1 MPSLM
6 VTGAS
11 SGIGWACV
19 AAAVQ
24 HGWHAYAGVRTT
36 TDAER
41 LNNHFGSTVTPLI
54 LDVCNPESI
63 TTSAQQVRAHL
74 AGHTLNGLI
83 NNAGVAVAGPMLHIP
98 LDEVRQQFEIN
109 FFGQIAVTQ
118 AFAPLLGTD
127 TTLTGPHGR
136 IINISSLGGKLGA
149 PYLAPYV
156 SSKHALEGW
165 SECLRRE
172 LLMYGIDVII
182 VGPGAIATPI
192 WTKAVQLNVAQYAG
206 TDYAPFIMRYHEKL
220 VAKGVHGLPAE
231 RVGAL
236 VMHALTTPRP
246 KTRYALAPNL
256 LFDWW
261 LPQLLP
267 KRWVDRLA
275 AKAYGLPDLP
285 IHDPHNPS

>member
-11 SGIGWACV
+11 SGIGLACV
-19 AAAVQ
+19 TTAIQ
-24 HGWHAYAGVRTT
+24 HGWHAFAGVRST
-36 TDAER
+36 TDADR
-41 LNNHFGSTVTPLI
+41 LRQHFGSQVTPLI
-54 LDVCNPESI
+54 LDVCKSESI
-63 TTSAQQVRAHL
+63 KASADQVRTL
-74 AGHTLNGLI
+74 LDGRTLNGLV

-98 LDEVRQQFEIN
+98 LDEVREQFEIN

-118 AFAPLLGTD
+118 AFAPQLGTD
-127 TTLTGPHGR
+127 RTLNGPHGR

-165 SECLRRE
+165 SDCLRRE
-172 LLMYGIDVII
+172 LLLYGIDVIV

-192 WTKAVQLNVAQYAG
+192 WTKAEQLNIAQYAD
-206 TDYAPFIMRYHEKL
+206 TDYAPYITRYHEKL

-236 VMHALTTPRP
+236 IMHALTTPHP

-256 LFDWW
+256 LMDWW
-261 LPQLLP
+261 VPRLLP

-275 AKAYGLPDLP
+275 AKAYGLPDKP
-285 IHDPHNPS
+285 TA

>member
-11 SGIGWACV
+11 SGIGLACV
-19 AAAVQ
+19 FAAVQ
-24 HGWHAYAGVRTT
+24 HGWHAFAGVRST
-36 TDAER
+36 TDADR
-41 LNNHFGSTVTPLI
+41 LRQLFGNQVTPLI
-54 LDVCNPESI
+54 LDVCKPESI
-63 TTSAQQVRAHL
+63 AASAQQVRTLL
-74 AGHTLNGLI
+74 AGQTLNGLI

-127 TTLTGPHGR
+127 RALNGSHGR

-172 LLMYGIDVII
+172 LLMYGIDVIV

-192 WTKAVQLNVAQYAG
+192 WTKAEQLNVAQYAD
-206 TDYAPFIMRYHEKL
+206 TDYAPYITRYHEKL

-236 VMHALTTPRP
+236 VMHALTTTRP
-246 KTRYALAPNL
+246 KTRYAIAPNL
-256 LFDWW
+256 LMDWW
-261 LPQLLP
+261 LPRLLP
-267 KRWVDRLA
+267 KRWIDRIA
-275 AKAYGLPDLP
+275 AKAYGLPDTYV
-285 IHDPHNPS
+285 H

>member
-1 MPSLM
+1 M

-11 SGIGWACV
+11 SGIGLACV
-19 AAAVQ
+19 ATAIQ
-24 HGWHAYAGVRTT
+24 HGWHAFAGVRTL

-41 LNNHFGSTVTPLI
+41 IHQHFGTNVTPLI
-54 LDVCNPESI
+54 LDVCDTETI
-63 TTSAQQVRAHL
+63 AAAALDVRTKL
-74 AGHTLNGLI
+74 AGKTLNGLV
-83 NNAGVAVAGPMLHIP
+83 NTAGVAIAGPMLHIP

-109 FFGQIAVTQ
+109 FFGQISVTQ

-127 TTLTGPHGR
+127 HTLQGPHGR

-192 WTKAVQLNVAQYAG
+192 WTKAEQLNINQYAD
-206 TDYAPFIMRYHEKL
+206 TDYAPHITQYHAKL
-220 VAKGVHGLPAE
+220 VAKGVHGLPAT
-231 RVGAL
+231 RVGDLIMRAL
-236 VMHALTTPRP
+236 STTRP
-246 KTRYALAPNL
+246 KTRYALAPNIL
-256 LFDWW
+256 MDWW

-275 AKAYGLPDLP
+275 AKAYGLPDKQTY
-285 IHDPHNPS
+285 

>member
-11 SGIGWACV
+11 SGIGLACV
-19 AAAVQ
+19 ATAIQ
-24 HGWHAYAGVRTT
+24 HGWHAFAGVRTP

-41 LNNHFGSTVTPLI
+41 IHQHFGTNVTPLI
-54 LDVCNPESI
+54 LDVCDTETI
-63 TTSAQQVRAHL
+63 AAAALDVRTKL
-74 AGHTLNGLI
+74 AGKTLNGLV
-83 NNAGVAVAGPMLHIP
+83 NNAGVAIAGPMLHIP

-109 FFGQIAVTQ
+109 FFGQISVTQ

-127 TTLTGPHGR
+127 HTLQGPHGR

-192 WTKAVQLNVAQYAG
+192 WTKAEQLNINQYAD
-206 TDYAPFIMRYHEKL
+206 TDYAPHITQYHTKL
-220 VAKGVHGLPAE
+220 VAKGVHGLPAT
-231 RVGAL
+231 RVGDL
-236 VMHALTTPRP
+236 IMHALSTTRP
-246 KTRYALAPNL
+246 KTRYALAPNIL
-256 LFDWW
+256 MDWW

-275 AKAYGLPDLP
+275 AKAYGLPDEQ
-285 IHDPHNPS
+285 IY

>member
-1 MPSLM
+1 L
-6 VTGAS
+6 
-11 SGIGWACV
+11 ACV
-19 AAAVQ
+19 TTAVQ
-24 HGWHAYAGVRTT
+24 RGWHAFAGVRTD
-36 TDAER
+36 TDADR
-41 LNNHFGSTVTPLI
+41 LRQLFGAHVTPLI
-54 LDVCNPESI
+54 LDVCKPDTIAAS
-63 TTSAQQVRAHL
+63 THQVRTQL
-74 AGHTLNGLI
+74 AGQTLNGLV

-127 TTLTGPHGR
+127 ATLAGAHGR

-192 WTKAVQLNVAQYAG
+192 WTKAEQLNVAQYAD
-206 TDYAPFIMRYHEKL
+206 TDYAPYITRYHQKL
-220 VAKGVHGLPAE
+220 IAKGVHGLPAE
-231 RVGAL
+231 RVGTL
-236 VMHALTTPRP
+236 VMHALTTSRP
-246 KTRYALAPNL
+246 KTRYALAPNIL
-256 LFDWW
+256 MEWW
-261 LPQLLP
+261 LPRLLP
-267 KRWVDRLA
+267 KRWIDRLA
-275 AKAYGLPDLP
+275 AKSYGLPDSP
-285 IHDPHNPS
+285 VD

>member
-11 SGIGWACV
+11 SGIGLACV
-19 AAAVQ
+19 TAAVER
-24 HGWHAYAGVRTT
+24 GWHAFAGVRTNN
-36 TDAER
+36 DADR
-41 LNNHFGSTVTPLI
+41 LHQQFGSQVTPLM
-54 LDVCNPESI
+54 LDVCN
-63 TTSAQQVRAHL
+63 SAQIAASVQQVRTHL
-74 AGHTLNGLI
+74 AGQTLNGLI

-127 TTLTGPHGR
+127 QTLNGPHGR

-172 LLMYGIDVII
+172 LLMYGIDVIVI
-182 VGPGAIATPI
+182 GPGAIATPI
-192 WTKAVQLNVAQYAG
+192 WSKAEQLNVAQYAD
-206 TDYAPFIMRYHEKL
+206 TDYAPFITHYHEKL

-236 VMHALTTPRP
+236 IMHALTTPHP

-256 LFDWW
+256 LMDWW
-261 LPQLLP
+261 IPRLLP

-275 AKAYGLPDLP
+275 AKAYGLPDKP
-285 IHDPHNPS
+285 IV

>member
-11 SGIGWACV
+11 SGIGLACV
-19 AAAVQ
+19 SVAVQ
-24 HGWHAYAGVRTT
+24 RGWHAFAGVRNI

-41 LNNHFGSTVTPLI
+41 LRHLFGSHVTPLI

-63 TTSAQQVRAHL
+63 TTSAQQVRTHL
-74 AGHTLNGLI
+74 AGQTLNGLI
-83 NNAGVAVAGPMLHIP
+83 NNAGIAVAGPMLHIP
-98 LDEVRQQFEIN
+98 LDEVRQQFEVN

-118 AFAPLLGTD
+118 TFAPLLGTD
-127 TTLTGPHGR
+127 RALAGPRGR
-136 IINISSLGGKLGA
+136 IVNISSLGGKLGA

-172 LLMYGIDVII
+172 LLLYGIDVII

-192 WTKAVQLNVAQYAG
+192 WSKAEQLNLAQYAD
-206 TDYAPFIMRYHEKL
+206 TDYAPYITHYHKKL
-220 VAKGVHGLPAE
+220 VTKGVHGLPAE
-231 RVGAL
+231 HVGAL
-236 VMHALTTPRP
+236 IMHALTTQHP

-256 LFDWW
+256 LMDWW
-261 LPQLLP
+261 LPRLLP

-275 AKAYGLPDLP
+275 AKSYGLPDKST
-285 IHDPHNPS
+285 I